1 MYLLLHGFIKSV
13 SFVQS
18 IYKTRWWGG
27 VGNQSLVVV
36 LGPQL
41 DISTVA
47 MEGNAWAW
55 FIFFCNKQ
63 VFLLSFKSLL
73 LTLPAGTKP
82 RSALKFFFHVHKTVV
97 SPRVPE
103 LCQALPPPSS
113 EGVKSY
119 TIPPRLVLSDRVGAV
134 GTHRRELRK
143 E

>member
-1 MYLLLHGFIKSV
+1 MPGPG
-13 SFVQS
+13 SF
-18 IYKTRWWGG
+18 
-27 VGNQSLVVV
+27 
-36 LGPQL
+36 
-41 DISTVA
+41 
-47 MEGNAWAW
+47 
-55 FIFFCNKQ
+55 FFCNKQ

-119 TIPPRLVLSDRVGAV
+119 TIPPRLASAVRQGGCCGHTQKGAEKGV
-134 GTHRRELRK
+134 TW
-143 E
+143 